1 MNSRFSEPRTDLAAD
16 IKTVAGAFRMLFLL
30 ALGVVVLFLIFRWDA
45 SCEHPFVEEGPTE
58 IFQSLLLLACT
69 SLLFIEARRNESM
82 RGAML
87 LAGGFFGCMLIRE
100 QDYYLDMISHGCWK
114 WPAIALTLCCTAAAA
129 RTPRATLAGLAV
141 FVRKRYFP
149 MLLTGVVIVLVYSR
163 LFGMG
168 SLWNMLLPDVDGRA
182 AKNAIEE
189 SSELLGYLLIFAS
202 TLLMRSGKS

>member
-1 MNSRFSEPRTDLAAD
+1 
-16 IKTVAGAFRMLFLL
+16 MLFLL

-45 SCEHPFVEEGPTE
+45 SCAHPFVEEGPTE
-58 IFQSLLLLACT
+58 IFQSLLLLAC
-69 SLLFIEARRNESM
+69 SGIYFLEARRDASM

-100 QDYYLDMISHGCWK
+100 QDYYFDMLSHGCWK
-114 WPAIALTLCCTAAAA
+114 WPAIVLALLCIGAAA
-129 RTPRATLAGLAV
+129 RTPRATLAGLAA
-141 FVRKRYFP
+141 FVRRRAFP

-168 SLWNMLLPDVDGRA
+168 SLWHTLLPDVDARA

-202 TLLMRSGKS
+202 TLLMRFGK

>member
-1 MNSRFSEPRTDLAAD
+1 
-16 IKTVAGAFRMLFLL
+16 MLFLL

-45 SCEHPFVEEGPTE
+45 SCEHPFAEEGPTE
-58 IFQSLLLLACT
+58 LVQTLLLLACT
-69 SLLFIEARRNESM
+69 GVFFLEARRNETM

-114 WPAIALTLCCTAAAA
+114 WPAVALALFCTAAAA
-129 RTPRATLAGLAV
+129 RTPRATLAGLAALV
-141 FVRKRYFP
+141 KKRAFP

-168 SLWNMLLPDVDGRA
+168 SLWNALLPDVDGRA

-202 TLLMRSGKS
+202 ALQMRSEKR